1 MCRTCS
7 QYIPQ
12 YTTYTTEHRI
22 MLLNRPAAFRENETE
37 IREAWKL
44 LMKRDNLFTS
54 LENTSAFAR

>member
-1 MCRTCS
+1 
-7 QYIPQ
+7 
-12 YTTYTTEHRI
+12 

-54 LENTSAFAR
+54 DENTLALARECNSYIVHDIIITNP